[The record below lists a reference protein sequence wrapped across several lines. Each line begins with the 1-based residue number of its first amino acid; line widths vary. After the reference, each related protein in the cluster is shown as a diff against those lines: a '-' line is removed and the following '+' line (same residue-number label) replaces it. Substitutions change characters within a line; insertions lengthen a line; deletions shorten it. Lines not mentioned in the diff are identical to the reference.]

1 MNTMIKQIEEKNLA
15 ECELSNLCVLPSFR
29 HKGIGEK
36 LLEHAFSVAKENSC
50 KKINIGIVEENKR
63 LKKWYESFGFVHVRT
78 QKFDF
83 FSIYLWLHGKGYS
96 QIKKLL
102 SKREN
107 K

>member
-83 FSIYLWLHGKGYS
+83 FFHLLVATWKRLFTN
-96 QIKKLL
+96 KKTTFK
-102 SKREN
+102 KR